1 MAPSSSHQG
10 EPHRGHQGEPHRDY
24 PGTLGR
30 AGLGVGL
37 GAVFGAGFG
46 GADRGMS
53 ATGAPT
59 CRLYPEGAGLMVD
72 WRERAGIGG
81 FSLGRR
87 DMTPQ
92 LLPHRG
98 QNRYMLGYRGGW
110 GLGPAVGRGG
120 ANSLALRVGEFLRLR
135 LAQVTFDPTQ
145 PPYDSVQIYGLEGE
159 GSKAGSLS
167 SLESE
172 GERDVEKE
180 EWWAG
185 GLEEWGPPFRQLAEL
200 FREREREREG
210 EREAE
215 GADEKEA
222 GETEK
227 GKQKEEEKEE
237 EKKEEEKEK
246 AVEVGN
252 NSENE

>member
-1 MAPSSSHQG
+1 MAPASGQQG
-10 EPHRGHQGEPHRDY
+10 EPHREY

-30 AGLGVGL
+30 AGP
-37 GAVFGAGFG
+37 GAEG
-46 GADRGMS
+46 GMS
-53 ATGAPT
+53 ASATPT

-92 LLPHRG
+92 LLPYPG
-98 QNRYMLGYRGGW
+98 QNRGMLGQLGYRGGW
-110 GLGPAVGRGG
+110 GLGPGAGRGG

-159 GSKAGSLS
+159 GSRAGSLS

-172 GERDVEKE
+172 GEREAEKE
-180 EWWAG
+180 EAWGG
-185 GLEEWGPPFRQLAEL
+185 GLEEWGPPFRRLAEL
-200 FREREREREG
+200 FRERERERE
-210 EREAE
+210 AE
-215 GADEKEA
+215 GGEERAESDKEKER
-222 GETEK
+222 
-227 GKQKEEEKEE
+227 EKEE
-237 EKKEEEKEK
+237 AKEGEEKTAE
-246 AVEVGN
+246 EGGSES
-252 NSENE
+252 NSENK